1 MRLAVVGS
9 RSIVD
14 FAVVLMAVQESG
26 FNDIS
31 LIVSGGA
38 SGVDSLAEAYAKAK
52 GLECRVFKPDWTKY
66 GKRAGFVRNALIV
79 NECDALVAVWDGKS
93 KGTMHSVALAQERG
107 IPVFI
112 KEVQVTTKHPTSEQV
127 NNG

>member
-9 RSIVD
+9 RTIVD
-14 FAVVLMAVQESG
+14 FALVVAAIEESG
-26 FNDIS
+26 FTDIS

-38 SGVDSLAEAYAKAK
+38 KGVDSLAEQYAKAK
-52 GLECRVFKPDWTKY
+52 GIECRIFKPDWDKY

-79 NECDALVAVWDGKS
+79 NEADALVAVWDGKS
-93 KGTMHSVALAQERG
+93 KGTMHSVALANERG

-112 KEVQVTTKHPTSEQV
+112 AQQLGTSEWLLC
-127 NNG
+127 NP